1 MEQRSVLL
9 VDDDPDFRYM
19 VRKALGSIGGF
30 VIVEAG
36 DGLEALQKYHHAGE
50 EKFDIV
56 LSDTHMPRM
65 TGPVLRAELAS
76 LGYKGRFFLMSGLPA
91 YASVEV
97 DIVKPHLPQVLRS
110 TLVVKLRVKK
120 EASAMA

>member
-19 VRKALGSIGGF
+19 VRKALCSIGGF
-30 VIVEAG
+30 DIVEAG
-36 DGLEALQKYHHAGE
+36 DGLEALQKYHAGNRE
-50 EKFDIV
+50 FDIV

-65 TGPVLRAELAS
+65 TGPVLRQELAAR
-76 LGYKGRFFLMSGLPA
+76 GYQGRFFLMSGLPA

-97 DIVKPHLPQVLRS
+97 DIVKPYLPQVLRS
-110 TLVVKLRVKK
+110 TLAVKLRVK
-120 EASAMA
+120 EAPPAMA